1 MAKRIVYFNNKGGV
15 GKTTLVYHTA
25 WMLAELGYKVL
36 VADFDPQTNLTA
48 MFLPQARLEEVF
60 LIEENKSTI
69 IDSISSVIDGDA
81 YRPVHIEHISNDI
94 LGSISL
100 LIGNLSLST
109 YEDKLSNTWLSCL
122 DGDVYSFKVTTVFD
136 TLLTDAANKTQSDYV
151 LIDIGPN
158 LGAINRSVLIACDYV
173 ILPVA
178 SDLFSLQGIKNL
190 GQTLKSWKEQW
201 KDRTNRNFKPS
212 NIRLPNGQMKVLGY
226 ICMQHTARESKPV
239 KAYLRW
245 TNKIPATYQKY
256 ILQEDTTKENTEIID
271 DNNCLGIL
279 RHYHSL
285 MPLAM
290 EARKPIFLLKPAD
303 GAIGSH
309 YQAVQQVYKDF
320 EKVTKQII
328 IACEQ

>member
-122 DGDVYSFKVTTVFD
+122 DGDVYSFKVTSVFD

-212 NIRLPNGQMKVLGY
+212 NIRLPNGQMKALGY
-226 ICMQHTARESKPV
+226 I
-239 KAYLRW
+239 Y
-245 TNKIPATYQKY
+245 ATY
-256 ILQEDTTKENTEIID
+256 
-271 DNNCLGIL
+271 C
-279 RHYHSL
+279 
-285 MPLAM
+285 P
-290 EARKPIFLLKPAD
+290 RK
-303 GAIGSH
+303 
-309 YQAVQQVYKDF
+309 
-320 EKVTKQII
+320 
-328 IACEQ
+328 